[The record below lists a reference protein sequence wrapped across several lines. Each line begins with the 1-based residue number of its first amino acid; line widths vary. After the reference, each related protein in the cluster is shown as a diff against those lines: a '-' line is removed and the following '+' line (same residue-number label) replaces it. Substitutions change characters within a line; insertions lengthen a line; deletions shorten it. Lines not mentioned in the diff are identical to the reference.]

1 MNVAGDWLET
11 GSHRNE
17 SVGRELPGPAQIR
30 PGLCCIARP
39 LQFFRLLSVS
49 VLTSSFIC
57 DAQSETF
64 EVRP

>member
-39 LQFFRLLSVS
+39 LQFFRLLHQIVECVVS
-49 VLTSSFIC
+49 GPY
-57 DAQSETF
+57 AYA
-64 EVRP
+64 PPK